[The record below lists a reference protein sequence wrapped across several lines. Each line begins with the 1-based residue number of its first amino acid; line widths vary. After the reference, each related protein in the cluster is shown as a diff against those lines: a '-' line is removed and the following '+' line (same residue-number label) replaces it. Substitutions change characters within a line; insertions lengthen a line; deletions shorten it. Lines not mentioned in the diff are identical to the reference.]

1 MELDPS
7 ALEETAREAAELFAE
22 EDEFPA
28 PARSSPDPRRV
39 AATDPGSIYNK
50 AISVISV
57 EDLQVLKLR
66 FPRLKEF
73 SDSFLRGRSMDELL
87 KIESTSLKLK
97 DAERRG
103 DAEDKLAVNKQNLEN
118 NAIFVE
124 GGKDDRWNLLH
135 KGRFLAGAAC
145 SSKKFWLAAR
155 AAVDINGHDPV
166 ASYDLSS
173 VGMGGFVTTRGWI
186 ELANPGSTKMA
197 LKLFNINNVGN
208 RIPGSRSSGDPSPE
222 VENIAELGEFKLALR
237 TLRTAAQFVCPWN
250 LSYLAL
256 ENFLVQSDFCMK
268 DIAGTENP
276 AGTLTQFV
284 DYALHENANRWRDAE
299 PFLQTPELKTAW
311 SSFSS
316 ARPRVMLKKK
326 DSVGQTGGSGGV
338 RRQVARSGKP
348 QAGGFG
354 GLPSNHPRLNM
365 PFTDA
370 CKGYNVGKCN
380 KPAGT
385 CTTKK
390 GTPLRHTCNW
400 SDLNNP
406 NAVVCGLPHPAYM
419 NH

>member
-1 MELDPS
+1 MDPS
-7 ALEETAREAAELFAE
+7 VLAETTREAEELMAE
-22 EDEFPA
+22 EDDFPA
-28 PARSSPDPRRV
+28 TVPRKTDPRRL
-39 AATDPGSIYNK
+39 AAADPGSIYNR
-50 AISVISV
+50 AMNLIST
-57 EDLQVLKLR
+57 EDLEVLKLR

-73 SDSFLRGRSMDELL
+73 SDSFLRGRSMEELL
-87 KIESTSLKLK
+87 KIESTSLKIR

-103 DAEDKLAVNKQNLEN
+103 EAEDRLANNKQNLE
-118 NAIFVE
+118 ASAVFVE
-124 GGKDDRWNLLH
+124 GSRDDRCGTLH

-155 AAVDINGHDPV
+155 AAIDVTGHEPV
-166 ASYDLSS
+166 ANYDLSS
-173 VGMGGFVTTRGWI
+173 VGMGGFVTSKGWI

-208 RIPGSRSSGDPSPE
+208 KLPGSRTSAEPVQGDDD
-222 VENIAELGEFKLALR
+222 IAELGEFKLALR

-250 LSYLAL
+250 LSFLAL
-256 ENFLVQSDFCMK
+256 ENFLVQSEFCMTELS
-268 DIAGTENP
+268 GTENP

-284 DYALHENANRWRDAE
+284 DYILHENANRWRDSE

-311 SSFSS
+311 FSFSS
-316 ARPRVMLKKK
+316 ARPRVLLKKK
-326 DSVGQTGGSGGV
+326 EVSGSMSQVTTARKQTPKLPKGQAS
-338 RRQVARSGKP
+338 
-348 QAGGFG
+348 GFG

-370 CKGYNVGKCN
+370 CKAYNVGKCS
-380 KPAGT
+380 KQAGT

-400 SDLNNP
+400 SDLSVH
-406 NAVVCGLPHPAYM
+406 NAVVCGQPHPAYL